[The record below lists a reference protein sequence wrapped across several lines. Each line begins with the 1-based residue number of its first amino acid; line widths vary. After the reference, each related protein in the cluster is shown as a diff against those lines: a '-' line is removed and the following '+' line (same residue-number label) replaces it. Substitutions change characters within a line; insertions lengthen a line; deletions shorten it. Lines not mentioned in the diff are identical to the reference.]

1 MGLSG
6 SHSNRSVGGGGET
19 VTSHPVSFINVL
31 FLFRRFIDLKGQL
44 PIPGLKNQGNQGYSE
59 ETQAGVF

>member
-6 SHSNRSVGGGGET
+6 SHSNRSVGGGGT